1 LLEGWDMS
9 GFGYPVILAL
19 TARPCLVV
27 GGGAVAEHKV
37 EGLVD
42 AGARVTVV
50 SPWLSRALLDLAA
63 DGRFAWW
70 PREYAVGDA
79 RGFFLAIVAT
89 DDRAVNLEVAAEARA
104 LGVLVHCADDPAL
117 SDFTVASSIPSV
129 SLAVVTSGAAPS
141 ALPPR

>member
-1 LLEGWDMS
+1 
-9 GFGYPVILAL
+9 
-19 TARPCLVV
+19 
-27 GGGAVAEHKV
+27 
-37 EGLVD
+37 VD

-50 SPWLSRALLDLAA
+50 SPWLSRTLLDLAA

-89 DDRAVNLEVAAEARA
+89 DDRAVNREVAAEARA

-129 SLAVVTSGAAPS
+129 PLAVVASATAPS

>member
-1 LLEGWDMS
+1 MS
-9 GFGYPVILAL
+9 GFGYPVTLAL
-19 TARPCLVV
+19 TARLCLVV
-27 GGGAVAEHKV
+27 GGGAVAERKV

-79 RGFFLAIVAT
+79 GGFFLAIAAT
-89 DDRAVNLEVAAEARA
+89 DDRAVNAEVAAEARA
-104 LGVLVHCADDPAL
+104 LGVLVHCADHPAL
-117 SDFTVASSIPSV
+117 SDFIIASAMPPV
-129 SLAVVTSGAAPS
+129 SLAVATSAS
-141 ALPPR
+141 SELPPRRG

>member
-1 LLEGWDMS
+1 MS
-9 GFGYPVILAL
+9 GFGYPVTLAL

-89 DDRAVNLEVAAEARA
+89 DDRAVNLEVAVEGRA
-104 LGVLVHCADDPAL
+104 LGVLVHCPDEPAL
-117 SDFTVASSIPSV
+117 SDFTVSSSIPSM
-129 SLAVVTSGAAPS
+129 SLTAVASATAPA